1 MGLMASGLSRISG
14 MNVCHLRHVYR
25 KPAPRQRGRNW
36 DGKPFSQDEKTMVV
50 ELVRRSCF
58 VLEYI
63 SSGTCAYAH
72 DQWQSRTCSC
82 TVL

>member
-1 MGLMASGLSRISG
+1 
-14 MNVCHLRHVYR
+14 
-25 KPAPRQRGRNW
+25 
-36 DGKPFSQDEKTMVV
+36 MVV